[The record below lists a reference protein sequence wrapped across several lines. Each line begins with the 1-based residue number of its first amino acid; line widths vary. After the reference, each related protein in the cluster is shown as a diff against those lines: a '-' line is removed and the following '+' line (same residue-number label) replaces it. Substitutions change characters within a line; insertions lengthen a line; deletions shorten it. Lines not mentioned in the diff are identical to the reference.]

1 MAVKIFLIIFRLDY
15 ISIGQSY
22 YPDPLMPLFFGD
34 PEKLCRKDITSGR
47 NDTEAGYVF
56 NVKIF
61 PLNL

>member
-1 MAVKIFLIIFRLDY
+1 MAVKKFKIIFRLDY

-22 YPDPLMPLFFGD
+22 YPEPLMPLFFGD
-34 PEKLCRKDITSGR
+34 PEICRKDITSGR
-47 NDTEAGYVF
+47 NDTEAGYIF